1 VPDQPSSRFRRPAI
15 IAVFVLLGGAE
26 GTWAARI
33 PAIKAGLHL
42 SPGLLGLALL
52 GPALGCVLAM
62 PAVGAILASVAPRR
76 VVRVGLLAVAGFLPL
91 ATLATST
98 WQLFIFLTGW
108 GAGIGMVDVGMNTE
122 AAAVQDQLGRRVMSG
137 FHGAYSIG
145 GLAGAGLGAIAAATG
160 VTARTT
166 FIIAGVTIAV
176 VGLTAAQAFAARP
189 AHHGGG
195 QPGLRSRW
203 PKWSWALLALGAI
216 SFASFLGEGAASN
229 WSAVYL
235 HSSLGAS
242 PALAAVG
249 FTVFSVTMTA
259 GRLSGDW
266 LADRVGPV
274 RLVRLSAAVAAV
286 GFGGALLIGH
296 VWSGLAGF
304 ALLGGGLSVVVP
316 LAFTAAAG
324 LGRPGPNLA
333 LTTSAGYLGSLAGP
347 PLIGGLA
354 EVTSL
359 PAALGVVAVLCG
371 MIVLLAGTIRPRA
384 ASGPP
389 ATAQAPAAQAPRP
402 PSAAPA
408 QPPSS
413 APPAAP
419 APSAYPASSPPQ
431 PD

>member
-1 VPDQPSSRFRRPAI
+1 MPDQPSSRLRRPAI
-15 IAVFVLLGGAE
+15 AAVFVLLGGAE

-62 PAVGAILASVAPRR
+62 PAIGAILASMAPRR
-76 VVRVGLLAVAGFLPL
+76 VVRVGLVAVAGFLPL
-91 ATLATST
+91 TTLATST
-98 WQLFIFLTGW
+98 WQLFIVLTGW
-108 GAGIGMVDVGMNTE
+108 GAGIGIVDVGMNTE

-145 GLAGAGLGAIAAATG
+145 GLAGAGLGAVAAATG
-160 VTARTT
+160 VSARTT
-166 FIIAGVTIAV
+166 FIIAGATIAV
-176 VGLTAAQAFAARP
+176 VGLCSAQAFAARP
-189 AHHGGG
+189 THHGAGHLS
-195 QPGLRSRW
+195 PRSRW
-203 PKWSWALLALGAI
+203 PKWSWALLALGAM
-216 SFASFLGEGAASN
+216 SFASFLGEGSASN

-249 FTVFSVTMTA
+249 FTVFSCAMTA

-266 LADRVGPV
+266 LADRLGPV
-274 RLVRLSAAVAAV
+274 RLVRLSATVAGA
-286 GFGGALLIGH
+286 GFGGALLVGQ

-316 LAFTAAAG
+316 LAFTAAAR

-333 LTTSAGYLGSLAGP
+333 FATSAGYLGSLAGP

-359 PAALGVVAVLCG
+359 PAALGVVAVLCA
-371 MIVLLAGTIRPRA
+371 MIVLLAGTIRPRTA
-384 ASGPP
+384 A
-389 ATAQAPAAQAPRP
+389 
-402 PSAAPA
+402 
-408 QPPSS
+408 

-419 APSAYPASSPPQ
+419 PTPLAPPAPQASSPTC